1 MGTFVTSVK
10 IIGTDDASPSF
21 MKAAAANDSFVSSVQ
36 AGADQFARIRTG
48 QEQVDADWI
57 AAVEE
62 NAARMRAAEE
72 SKAREAEAAAKRIEA
87 ATERQKEKLIEL
99 GRVASEVASGGGIAG
114 ALGGVGGLLGVGLA
128 AAGLE
133 HMVEKT
139 QEEAIEL
146 GHLSTATSISVKE
159 LAEFRQE
166 LARTG
171 AEHVN
176 LNMIVMRMAAAVQ
189 AARNPTSRQAEAFR
203 ELGVSADTLKE
214 KEVSLFDVQGQMA
227 KHLQDSTRATQDLG
241 NIRLIAGRNAVP
253 YIAFL
258 KEEGAELTTNMERH
272 HALGDA
278 MDAAVAPAKRLK
290 EAEANMHELWMQLS
304 ASSLP
309 AVNIAL
315 RAVTETLDFLGTLAA
330 DIGLRFQSSFKAW
343 EIAAVSAAHVV
354 SDAARGQ
361 VGLAVYEAKEGNK
374 KILAIDQELADARKS
389 LWDQYHKDV
398 AARSAAGAE
407 HKPTGKTDVDPI
419 VKEKEEELDRRAR
432 LAQEGRDRDIENEE
446 KWEQVVLKI
455 QHEGA
460 EQQLKAAESNERGLE
475 QITRRRTKFILDA
488 AKEQHH
494 AYEEDQKL
502 DEIHMQAQV
511 EHEKR
516 LFDIEKERL
525 DAEVEAG
532 QITVRQKIAQLQ
544 QIADAEHAVTLD
556 SLNQKRANVD
566 AGDPRKDANERAKI
580 DAQIEAETDAH
591 DKKMAQLSAEA
602 IKEMEAPYKQFF
614 QQVSGQFNSFVDG
627 IVVQHQK
634 MRQAAQQLWRGLE
647 SDAIN
652 AILKVAEKYI
662 EQHLVMAAAH
672 KIFQATNKAVDVA
685 AAAAHNAANAT
696 QAESDIGVSAAEV
709 FFEAIEAIPFP
720 ANLVAAPAAA
730 AEVWASG
737 QPYVAAAS
745 AAGGWDMPSGGPFPM
760 IGHSREMMLPE
771 KHADTIRNLG
781 ESGSGH
787 TFVFHQA
794 PGSSPDNVRQSTR
807 AFVDQ
812 IRKAARQGLLTPA

>member
-1 MGTFVTSVK
+1 MGSFVTSVQ
-10 IIGTDDASPSF
+10 IQGVDNASPAFASAANAAQSLEQQVAALVSQGNTLSEALAKIASHSANASASTQQLTGDMRAFNEGVSGASQNLADFNEGVTKAGAAAGGASESF
-21 MKAAAANDSFVSSVQ
+21 EEFDHSTTKARYSAQLLGRELGIPIPRALSSIAAQSAALGPIMEAMLPLAVLGIGIDLIVKLAGKLGGFVDDIGGWSAKTKSEYAVIAAENEKLYQSYEHVAEEIDHISNIGATGFEASIRKEGETATAIARVNAEINKQKAALEQ
-36 AGADQFARIRTG
+36 AKTLGAQAPGLKGLWGGDLT
-48 QEQVDADWI
+48 
-57 AAVEE
+57 
-62 NAARMRAAEE
+62 AEE
-72 SKAREAEAAAKRIEA
+72 AFKGIPTIEANIQRLTVVLRDLTQVKKPTEAADTANTAAKDSEKRAQDQAKAAEAAIR
-87 ATERQKEKLIEL
+87 
-99 GRVASEVASGGGIAG
+99 
-114 ALGGVGGLLGVGLA
+114 
-128 AAGLE
+128 
-133 HMVEKT
+133 T
-139 QEEAIEL
+139 QE
-146 GHLSTATSISVKE
+146 
-159 LAEFRQE
+159 
-166 LARTG
+166 
-171 AEHVN
+171 
-176 LNMIVMRMAAAVQ
+176 
-189 AARNPTSRQAEAFR
+189 
-203 ELGVSADTLKE
+203 
-214 KEVSLFDVQGQMA
+214 
-227 KHLQDSTRATQDLG
+227 QDL
-241 NIRLIAGRNAVP
+241 NRRNEANLQGRNQA
-253 YIAFL
+253 IQSA
-258 KEEGAELTTNMERH
+258 EE
-272 HALGDA
+272 
-278 MDAAVAPAKRLK
+278 
-290 EAEANMHELWMQLS
+290 
-304 ASSLP
+304 
-309 AVNIAL
+309 
-315 RAVTETLDFLGTLAA
+315 
-330 DIGLRFQSSFKAW
+330 
-343 EIAAVSAAHVV
+343 
-354 SDAARGQ
+354 
-361 VGLAVYEAKEGNK
+361 YEK
-374 KILAIDQELADARKS
+374 
-389 LWDQYHKDV
+389 V
-398 AARSAAGAE
+398 
-407 HKPTGKTDVDPI
+407 
-419 VKEKEEELDRRAR
+419 
-432 LAQEGRDRDIENEE
+432 IE
-446 KWEQVVLKI
+446 KI

-730 AEVWASG
+730 ADVWASG

-807 AFVDQ
+807 AFVEQ